1 MKKWRNGCEKNSLYI
16 SAKHQLKAIFEYFN
30 FRNKSKLYSLKLNTL
45 IQTELKA
52 LLQQP
57 NIGKKTNSI
66 NVRGLLIENYYVF
79 YEINELHIIILFV
92 WDTRQ
97 NPERLK
103 Y

>member
-1 MKKWRNGCEKNSLYI
+1 MVERRIVWSA
-16 SAKHQLKAIFEYFN
+16 SAKLQLKAILEYFN

-45 IQTELKA
+45 IQTELKI

-57 NIGKKTNSI
+57 NIGKKTDSI
-66 NVRGLLIENYYVF
+66 NVRCLLIENYYVF
-79 YEINELHIIILFV
+79 YEINETHIIILSV

-97 NPERLK
+97 DPKRLK

>member
-1 MKKWRNGCEKNSLYI
+1 MVARRIVWTSSSKL
-16 SAKHQLKAIFEYFN
+16 QLKSIFEYFN

-45 IQTELKA
+45 IQTEIKI

-57 NIGKKTNSI
+57 NIGKKTDSI
-66 NVRGLLIENYYVF
+66 NVRGLLIENYSIF
-79 YEINELHIIILFV
+79 YEINETHIIILSV

-97 NPERLK
+97 DPKRLK

>member
-1 MKKWRNGCEKNSLYI
+1 MVARRIVWSS
-16 SAKHQLKAIFEYFN
+16 SAKLQLKTIFDYFN

-45 IQTELKA
+45 IQTELKI

-57 NIGKKTNSI
+57 NIGKKTDSI
-66 NVRGLLIENYYVF
+66 NVRGLLIENYCVF
-79 YEINELHIIILFV
+79 YEINESHIIILSV

-97 NPERLK
+97 DPKRLK

>member
-1 MKKWRNGCEKNSLYI
+1 MVTRRIVW
-16 SAKHQLKAIFEYFN
+16 SASATLQLKAIFEYFN

-45 IQTELKA
+45 IQNELKT

-57 NIGKKTNSI
+57 NIGKKTDSI
-66 NVRGLLIENYYVF
+66 NVRGLLIENYYIF
-79 YEINELHIIILFV
+79 YELNETHIIILSV

-97 NPERLK
+97 DPKRLK

>member
-1 MKKWRNGCEKNSLYI
+1 MVARRIVWSS
-16 SAKHQLKAIFEYFN
+16 SAKLQLKAIFEYFN
-30 FRNKSKLYSLKLNTL
+30 FRNKSKSYSIKLNTL
-45 IQTELKA
+45 IQTELKT

-57 NIGKKTNSI
+57 NIGKKTDAI

-79 YEINELHIIILFV
+79 YEINETHIIILSV

-97 NPERLK
+97 DPENSK

>member
-1 MKKWRNGCEKNSLYI
+1 MAARRIVWTA
-16 SAKHQLKAIFEYFN
+16 SAKLQLKAIFEYFN
-30 FRNKSKLYSLKLNTL
+30 FRNKSKFYSLKLNTL
-45 IQTELKA
+45 IQTELKI

-57 NIGKKTNSI
+57 NIGKKTDSI

-79 YEINELHIIILFV
+79 YETNENHIIILSV

-97 NPERLK
+97 NPKRLK

>member
-1 MKKWRNGCEKNSLYI
+1 MAARRIVWSTT
-16 SAKHQLKAIFEYFN
+16 AKLQLKAIFEYFN

-45 IQTELKA
+45 IQTELKI
-52 LLQQP
+52 LVLQP
-57 NIGKKTNSI
+57 KIGKKTDSI
-66 NVRGLLIENYYVF
+66 NVRGLLIENYYFF
-79 YEINELHIIILFV
+79 YEINETDIIILCV